1 MRASA
6 LHAALCAAALA
17 AGPSHGQDPARGG
30 SAPPPGAAAAPA
42 VDDRLREM
50 QRQIEALH
58 DQVASYG
65 RLDELSKR
73 QQQRIREL
81 EAEQGERWL
90 DEQRAQEIRG
100 IVKDVLADAST
111 RPALDPSGAYAG
123 HDRNFFVAT
132 TDGSFRLN
140 VEGQVQTRFAWGQLP
155 ADGVARAPGAPS
167 NANEYGFEMQS
178 VRINLFGNAF
188 DPSWTYR
195 VQFAYERD
203 GALSGNALRFE
214 DVYLQKALGAGFYA
228 RMGQWKNFLNY
239 EEVVSYRTLQFADR
253 SLVNQYF
260 STLFVQGI
268 LLGWES
274 EQFRAYA
281 SFNDGGN
288 NRDIAIVQAGGNE
301 TNWAFTGRAEWKPLG
316 AWGQFTDMQ
325 GWRGS
330 PFALM
335 LGAGV
340 NWQRAAG
347 NRGNRG
353 AIGNGQ
359 LTPGILSPATL
370 LTFTADANLRGDG
383 WSVWAAFLGNS
394 LYDVDGAAATA
405 GLEGALSLGM
415 VVEGGVFVTDG
426 VEMIAKYE
434 GLWVNSGLTGFGGTG
449 FVPNALNSQT
459 LGVFSVGVNQYFQ
472 KNALKVTLDGG
483 YAFTP
488 VRYTFGLYGQ
498 SIAAGDWRASQT
510 GEGAGEFVIRAQAQ
524 LLF

>member
-1 MRASA
+1 M
-6 LHAALCAAALA
+6 HAALPIAMSLAAAAL
-17 AGPSHGQDPARGG
+17 SQSPAE
-30 SAPPPGAAAAPA
+30 
-42 VDDRLREM
+42 DERLRDM
-50 QRQIEALH
+50 QRQIDALT
-58 DQVASYG
+58 QQIASYG
-65 RLDELSKR
+65 RLEERSKH
-73 QQQRIREL
+73 QQERIREL

-90 DEQRAQEIRG
+90 DEQRVQEIRA
-100 IVKDVLADAST
+100 IVKDALNDSATRQSLSDAT
-111 RPALDPSGAYAG
+111 AVAG

-132 TDGSFRLN
+132 PDGNFRLN
-140 VEGQVQTRFAWGQLP
+140 VEGQLQTRFAWNQLP
-155 ADGVARAPGAPS
+155 GDAMRRTAGTPS
-167 NANEYGFEMQS
+167 NENEYGFEMQS

-195 VQFAYERD
+195 MQFAYERD
-203 GALSGNALRFE
+203 GALSGNPLRFE
-214 DVYLQKALGAGFYA
+214 DVYLQKALGGGFYV

-239 EEVVSYRTLQFADR
+239 EEIVSYRTLQFADR

-260 STLFVQGI
+260 STLFVQGL

-281 SFNDGGN
+281 SYNDGGN
-288 NRDIAIVQAGGNE
+288 NRDIAVVQAGGNE
-301 TNWAFTGRAEWKPLG
+301 TDWAFTGRAEWKPAG

-330 PFALM
+330 PFAFM

-340 NWQRAAG
+340 NVQRAAG

-353 AIGNGQ
+353 AVGNGQ
-359 LTPGILSPATL
+359 LTPAVLSPATL
-370 LTFTADANLRGDG
+370 LTWAADANLRGDG
-383 WSVWAAFLGNS
+383 WSLWAAFLGNAV
-394 LYDVDGAAATA
+394 YDVDAAAAAA
-405 GLEGALSLGM
+405 GVDNALSLGV
-415 VVEGGVFVTDG
+415 VVEGGLFVTDS
-426 VEMIAKYE
+426 VELIAKYE
-434 GLWVNSGLTGFGGTG
+434 GLWVNSGLTGFTAAG

-459 LGVFSVGVNQYFQ
+459 LGVVSFGVNQYFR

-483 YAFTP
+483 WAFTP

-498 SIAAGDWRASQT
+498 SIAAGDWRASQS

>member
-1 MRASA
+1 MRAA
-6 LHAALCAAALA
+6 CILAAALSCAVPAAPGHA
-17 AGPSHGQDPARGG
+17 AGQ
-30 SAPPPGAAAAPA
+30 APQ
-42 VDDRLREM
+42 DDRLRDL
-50 QRQIEALH
+50 QRQLDALTQ
-58 DQVASYG
+58 QVASYG
-65 RLDELSKR
+65 KLEELTRR
-73 QQQRIREL
+73 QADRIREL
-81 EAEQGERWL
+81 EAETGERWL
-90 DEQRAQEIRG
+90 DEQRVQQIRG
-100 IVKDVLADAST
+100 MVKEVLADSET
-111 RPALDPSGAYAG
+111 RQALNPSGAVAG

-140 VEGQVQTRFAWGQLP
+140 VEGQVQTRFAWNRLP
-155 ADGVARAPGAPS
+155 GDAMRRTAGTPS
-167 NANEYGFEMQS
+167 NQDEYGFEMQS
-178 VRINLFGNAF
+178 VRINLFGNVF

-214 DVYLQKALGAGFYA
+214 DVYVQKALGAGIYA

-239 EEVVSYRTLQFADR
+239 EELVSYRTLQFADR

-274 EQFRAYA
+274 ERLRTYA

-288 NRDIAIVQAGGNE
+288 NRDIAVIQAGGNE
-301 TNWAFTGRAEWKPLG
+301 TDWAFTGRAEWKPAG

-330 PFALM
+330 PFAVM
-335 LGAGV
+335 VGAGV

-353 AIGNGQ
+353 VAGNGQ
-359 LTPGILSPATL
+359 LTQAILSPATL

-383 WSVWAAFLGNS
+383 WSLWTAFLGNS
-394 LYDVDGAAATA
+394 LYDVDGAAAAA
-405 GLEGALSLGM
+405 GLEDTLSLGM
-415 VVEGGVFVTDG
+415 VVEGGLFVTDS
-426 VEMIAKYE
+426 VELIAKYE
-434 GLWVNSGLTGFGGTG
+434 GLWVNSGLSGSGPAG
-449 FVPNALNSQT
+449 FVPNALNQQT
-459 LGVFSVGVNQYFQ
+459 LGVVSLGVNQYFR

-483 YAFTP
+483 WALTP
-488 VRYTFGLYGQ
+488 VKYTFGLYGQ
-498 SIAAGDWRASQT
+498 SIGAGDWRASQT
-510 GEGAGEFVIRAQAQ
+510 GEGAGEFVIRVQAQ